1 MRRKSFF
8 YGIGG
13 IIVMLAFIAAAF
25 VTAWPVSA
33 AEKPIELSLNH
44 LFPEVSW
51 FHKNAVIPWKNMVE
65 QKSKG
70 RLKINVYPSGA
81 LAKAGTMYDALKAGT
96 IDIAWD
102 PGPYYIGRFPMSEA
116 TQLPFLGAQSSWAAS
131 RAWMDLYYAFP
142 ELRKEYAD
150 VKLLWLFSQGPA
162 QLITRKPVRKL
173 EDMKGLI
180 VRAPGGM
187 GDYIKALGGSPVSI
201 PAPESYLA
209 LSKGTID
216 ATVFPGEAIPTWK
229 LHEVTKYVNMS
240 NIAVQWFW
248 AAMNKDKYNSLPK
261 DLQKVIDECSGT
273 VGADIVGKAWNDADK
288 AGFELAKQKGMEFIY
303 LTPDEEKRWE
313 QQVSPVTDKWIK
325 TMEAKGYPAK
335 KFVDA
340 AKKSIAKYNKQL
352 AGTNK

>member
-1 MRRKSFF
+1 MRRKSFL

-13 IIVMLAFIAAAF
+13 ITLMLAFIISPF
-25 VTAWPVSA
+25 VTAWPISA
-33 AEKPIELSLNH
+33 SAQPIELSLNH

-51 FHKNAVIPWKNMVE
+51 FHQKAVVPWKNMVE
-65 QKSKG
+65 QKSNGK
-70 RLKINVYPSGA
+70 LKINIYPSGA
-81 LAKAGTMYDALKAGT
+81 LAKSGTMYDAVKAGVVDMA
-96 IDIAWD
+96 ID

-150 VKLLWLFSQGPA
+150 VHLLWLFSQGPV
-162 QLITRKPVRKL
+162 QIITRKPVRKM

-201 PAPESYLA
+201 NAPESYLA

-229 LHEVTKYVNMS
+229 LHEVTKYVSMS
-240 NIAVQWFW
+240 HMAVQWFW
-248 AAMNKDKYNSLPK
+248 VAMNQDKYKSLPK
-261 DLQKVIDECSGT
+261 DLQKVIDDCSGT
-273 VGADIVGKAWNDADK
+273 VGADIIGKAWNDADR
-288 AGFELAKQKGMEFIY
+288 AGFELAKQKGIELID
-303 LTPDEEKRWE
+303 LSPQERKRWE
-313 QQVSPVTDKWIK
+313 KQVAPVTEKWIK

-335 KFVDA
+335 KFVDEA
-340 AKKSIAKYNKQL
+340 RKSIDKYNKQL
-352 AGTNK
+352 AEKRG